1 MSQHLAEARRALRNA
16 QRRKWRVEASQK
28 LKAGAIDFHRRVA
41 VHLRDRCG
49 GRTEVA
55 LDYLTRKGC
64 HREGGQPWTS
74 SDVLEWSETISA
86 EPSADAAVISAAPS
100 PSTELKAAQQF
111 LLERRMYDWVRHQNE
126 VKGLTPTIT
135 DTLVQYGRLADDP
148 SAEAESTPLSK
159 TRSGSRSG
167 GSDGGTV
174 GMSVTATSRLECAC
188 HWSSGVPRQRCQNNR
203 RGEHKSARH
212 LLHQE
217 KGMTNFRTEFGCQK
231 TIPPVRPKIGDCRS

>member
-1 MSQHLAEARRALRNA
+1 METVSQHLAEARRALRNA
-16 QRRKWRVEASQK
+16 QRRKRRVEASQK

-148 SAEAESTPLSK
+148 SAEAESTPLPK
-159 TRSGSRSG
+159 TRSGRWKWG
-167 GSDGGTV
+167 KRWTYRWDV
-174 GMSVTATSRLECAC
+174 GNGDLKAGVRLPLE
-188 HWSSGVPRQRCQNNR
+188 QRRAKAALAKQAQR
-203 RGEHKSARH
+203 
-212 LLHQE
+212 
-217 KGMTNFRTEFGCQK
+217 
-231 TIPPVRPKIGDCRS
+231 